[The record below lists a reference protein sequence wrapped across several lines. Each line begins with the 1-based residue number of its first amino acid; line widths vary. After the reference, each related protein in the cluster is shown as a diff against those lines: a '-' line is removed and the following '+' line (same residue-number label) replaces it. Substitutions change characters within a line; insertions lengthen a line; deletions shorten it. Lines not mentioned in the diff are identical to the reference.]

1 MNDEIVSET
10 TFTLPEN
17 APKGSYTV
25 KAVYNNAESF
35 ATTPVD
41 YQGSSSV
48 TGVGEGIS
56 PLSVEGTTL
65 VISGDGA
72 YAVVDLA
79 GRTVAAGDGAARV
92 VAAPGTYVV
101 TVDGNVFKVVLK

>member
-1 MNDEIVSET
+1 M
-10 TFTLPEN
+10 
-17 APKGSYTV
+17 
-25 KAVYNNAESF
+25 
-35 ATTPVD
+35 
-41 YQGSSSV
+41 
-48 TGVGEGIS
+48 GEGIS